1 MLCDVCMWSGL
12 QSGTHIGKAALPC
25 SWDQP
30 HTLLM
35 KSALPATTPA
45 EISEW
50 PFKYLV
56 ALSHTTSM
64 PTSAGLHLHA
74 TLSISPTWPT
84 CKQELANKTRR
95 NTNTC
100 MAQNRSVSTLSAH
113 AAIAI
118 WASVQIHVQNAVC
131 KQCITNTR
139 HFGASYRLSNTRLAV
154 AGRFS
159 KHSPEASQT

>member
-1 MLCDVCMWSGL
+1 MWERL
-12 QSGTHIGKAALPC
+12 QPDSHMCEAILAC

-35 KSALPATTPA
+35 NSALPATTPA

-74 TLSISPTWPT
+74 ALSISPTWLT
-84 CKQELANKTRR
+84 CKQELAQVQFNQTIQHSGAHCATISTANKKKCKHTQAKTECMR
-95 NTNTC
+95 NVT
-100 MAQNRSVSTLSAH
+100 MLSNSCSSCYLGICADPC
-113 AAIAI
+113 AKC
-118 WASVQIHVQNAVC
+118 SVQAMHN
-131 KQCITNTR
+131 
-139 HFGASYRLSNTRLAV
+139 
-154 AGRFS
+154 
-159 KHSPEASQT
+159 KHTAF

>member
-1 MLCDVCMWSGL
+1 VVYDVCMWESL
-12 QSGTHIGKAALPC
+12 QPETHICEATLPC

-64 PTSAGLHLHA
+64 PKSAGLQLHA
-74 TLSISPTWPT
+74 TLGISPTWLT
-84 CKQELANKTRR
+84 CKQELAQVQFNQTILHSGAHSATISMANKKKCKHMQARTK
-95 NTNTC
+95 C
-100 MAQNRSVSTLSAH
+100 MHTVTTLSTH

-118 WASVQIHVQNAVC
+118 WASV
-131 KQCITNTR
+131 
-139 HFGASYRLSNTRLAV
+139 
-154 AGRFS
+154 
-159 KHSPEASQT
+159 